1 MERPKVGIGV
11 LIIDDGRILLGK
23 RKSAHG
29 EGYWA
34 PPGGHLEHGESWEA
48 CAQREVLEETG
59 FMTTGTQFYAVTNDI
74 FHETGKQHYVT
85 IFMCAEYNGMPVQNL
100 EPEKCERWEWFALN
114 QLPDKLFLPFAN
126 LMKQSDGSLDGLTKK

>member
-1 MERPKVGIGV
+1 MEKPKVGIGV
-11 LIIDDGRILLGK
+11 LIIDGDRILLGK

-34 PPGGHLEHGESWEA
+34 PPGGHLEFGESWET

-59 FMTTGTQFYAVTNDI
+59 LAVAAVQFYAVTNDI
-74 FHETGKQHYVT
+74 FYDSGKHYVT
-85 IFMCAEYNGMPVQNL
+85 IFMHTVYTGEPVQNL
-100 EPEKCERWEWFALN
+100 EPEKCECWGWFACD

-126 LMKQSDGSLDGLTKK
+126 LIANH